1 MKEMEKII
9 NKEEDKIR
17 KNNPKGII
25 TDLGKTKMKIYPHM
39 GFKHQAQEIINDITN
54 DKNLLPGYSKIIGL
68 AGEFNDEKWGHYVII
83 GKTKKGQV
91 FLADT

>member
-1 MKEMEKII
+1 
-9 NKEEDKIR
+9 
-17 KNNPKGII
+17 
-25 TDLGKTKMKIYPHM
+25 M

-91 FLADT
+91 FFSRYLIKKQTF